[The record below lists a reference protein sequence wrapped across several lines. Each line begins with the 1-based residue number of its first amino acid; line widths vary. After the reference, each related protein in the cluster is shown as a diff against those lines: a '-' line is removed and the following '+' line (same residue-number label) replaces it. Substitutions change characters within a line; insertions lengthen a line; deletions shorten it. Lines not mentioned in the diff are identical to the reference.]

1 MTGTYNNNITTT
13 RLIKTVVFIL
23 YVVAAYFTK
32 ISQKGNSNYC
42 NY

>member
-1 MTGTYNNNITTT
+1 MTGTYDNVITT

-23 YVVAAYFTK
+23 YVAATDFTN
-32 ISQKGNSNYC
+32 ISQKGYSNYC